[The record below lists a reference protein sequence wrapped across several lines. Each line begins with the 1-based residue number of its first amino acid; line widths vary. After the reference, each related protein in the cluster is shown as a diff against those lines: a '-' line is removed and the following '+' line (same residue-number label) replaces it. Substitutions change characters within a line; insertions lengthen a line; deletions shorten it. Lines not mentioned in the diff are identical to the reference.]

1 MAVAFP
7 NLKPSSRSY
16 NAGEYP
22 QTEFQAQNG
31 AMSVVRFGSR
41 RVNSELTL
49 GFQNITDDQAVEILQ
64 NYEQV
69 NRVWD
74 NVTFTGNDAAA
85 GASGSLQ
92 GYLREVGGS
101 GLRWRYAEA
110 PSVTSVSPGRSTVQC
125 KFIGVL
131 DGA

>member
-16 NAGEYP
+16 TAGAYP

-31 AMSVVRFGSR
+31 AVSVVRFGSR

-49 GFQNITDDQAVEILQ
+49 GFQNITDDQAVLILQ

-110 PSVTSVSPGRSTVQC
+110 PSLTSVSPGRSTVQC